1 MSIEQ
6 KIIEI
11 NGVEF
16 AKTSYSVEDIKA
28 ILGVSR
34 QLVYRLI
41 KEGNFKAIK
50 LENKYRIYKDSFD
63 KWLDNE

>member
-6 KIIEI
+6 KIIET

-34 QLVYRLI
+34 QLVYRR
-41 KEGNFKAIK
+41 K
-50 LENKYRIYKDSFD
+50 L
-63 KWLDNE
+63 

>member
-6 KIIEI
+6 KIIET

-41 KEGNFKAIK
+41 KEGNFKTVK

>member
-6 KIIEI
+6 KIIET

-41 KEGNFKAIK
+41 KEGKFKAIK
-50 LENKYRIYKDSFD
+50 LENKYRIYRDSFD